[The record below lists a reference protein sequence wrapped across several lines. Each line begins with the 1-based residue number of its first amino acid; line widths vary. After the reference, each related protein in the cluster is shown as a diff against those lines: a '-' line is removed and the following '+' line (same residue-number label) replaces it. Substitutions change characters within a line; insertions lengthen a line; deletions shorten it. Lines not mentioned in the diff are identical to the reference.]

1 MGKTLQHNSLN
12 NSPMKFIKKVSV
24 FLLALSVLAVCSLAI
39 AQPMFASN
47 YTHRLIAELM
57 PHSDVFPTQLWV
69 KIPQLNSLTNQPL
82 SLNQISG
89 NLAQTWLNSS
99 NSHQENTLI
108 SGCNCP
114 QCQGLI
120 V

>member
-1 MGKTLQHNSLN
+1 MQL
-12 NSPMKFIKKVSV
+12 IKKFSV
-24 FLLALSVLAVCSLAI
+24 FLLTLSVLAVSSLAI

-47 YTHRLIAELM
+47 YTHRLIAQLM
-57 PHSDVFPTQLWV
+57 PHSHLIPTQLWV
-69 KIPQLNSLTNQPL
+69 KIPQLNAVKYQPL

-89 NLAQTWLNSS
+89 NLANVWLNHTD
-99 NSHQENTLI
+99 SHQENTAI

>member
-1 MGKTLQHNSLN
+1 
-12 NSPMKFIKKVSV
+12 MKLIKKFSV
-24 FLLALSVLAVCSLAI
+24 FLLALSVLVVSSLAI

-47 YTHRLIAELM
+47 YTHRLIAQLM
-57 PHSDVFPTQLWV
+57 PNSNLIPTQLWV
-69 KIPQLNSLTNQPL
+69 KIPQLNALKNQPL
-82 SLNQISG
+82 TLNQISG
-89 NLAQTWLNSS
+89 NLANVWLNHS
-99 NSHQENTLI
+99 NSHQENTSI

>member
-1 MGKTLQHNSLN
+1 MNL
-12 NSPMKFIKKVSV
+12 IKKFSV
-24 FLLALSVLAVCSLAI
+24 FLLALGVFAVSSLAI

-57 PHSDVFPTQLWV
+57 PHSDLIPTQIQV
-69 KIPQLNSLTNQPL
+69 KIPQLNSFKNQPL

-99 NSHQENTLI
+99 TAHQENTLI